1 MLSHRTLLITI
12 VAGALA
18 VMAPVGNLI
27 WSGYRE
33 ALSAAEVRTNDYAA
47 ILEAQLEATLRR
59 ADAELQQLQLTVPVA
74 ALQQDA
80 VSGNA
85 QVNEALKAPLIKFP
99 ELYGI
104 GVFDAGGA
112 WLYASTT
119 TVTQPTNISDR
130 GYFRSLRDNP
140 QAGLVFSEVI
150 VARTTGR
157 PSVALARALRDEHGV
172 FRGVVVALLELEQIR
187 KLFQALNVGADGVI
201 SIYRNDNFTLVL
213 RWPQIQGQLNL
224 ALPPEHPARTAL
236 AGPDRTATFT
246 LAAPIDGRVRV
257 YSQHALSAYPFY
269 IAVGIARDEA
279 LAAWRARSLVV
290 GLSTLLLV
298 GLLLAL
304 LQLLWRADAARAGL
318 AAIVEH
324 ANDAIYSRAL
334 DGTVLT
340 WNSGTEKMLGY
351 TAAEAIGKPVTFT
364 LPPGEAPIFTHSNDN
379 VLRGEVVVRE
389 SKRITKDGR
398 VIDVWISASPV
409 RGNAGSIVG
418 VSILM
423 QDITALKQA
432 QSALKQSE
440 ARFRA
445 TFEQAAVGIA
455 HFDLQHRNIM
465 VNQRYSE
472 IVGYTPQELLG
483 KAPGFLNLPDD
494 PGMGSEQREQLL
506 SGAINHYA
514 HEKAYRRKDG
524 AVIWVTRTESLAR
537 DEASAPLYYIRVIE
551 DITARKEVAE
561 RYRATFENAPVGIM
575 HTDLG
580 SDRILHV
587 NHKLCELLGYT
598 QEELLGLTTT
608 DILHPDHEG
617 TDRGNYRERMLRG
630 EIDAFSSERLLL
642 RKDRS
647 TVWVNRTVSLVRDAA
662 GKPLYFIR
670 IVEDITGRKQTE
682 ERLSFMAQYDALTGL
697 PNRYLLLDRLDAAM
711 QRAKRN
717 HTLLGV
723 MVLDIDRFKQIN
735 DTRGHAIGDLL
746 LQQVAERLAG
756 TLRATDTIARL
767 GGDEFT
773 VLAEG
778 VADINEI
785 TAVADKIITSF
796 TLPFEIESSE
806 VFTTTS
812 VGITIYPLNDQSRD
826 ELLKNADVAMYHAK
840 QERNAWQL
848 YRPDMNLNA
857 ASRMGMEVE
866 LRHALERDEFELH
879 YQPLLN
885 VRNRE
890 LVGLEALIRWNSK
903 TLGRVAP
910 ADFIPLAEDTG
921 LIVPIGEWILRAACK
936 QCKTWGQAGIAP
948 IPVWVNISA
957 PQFRHSNLLQLIKT
971 VLVESDLDANWLGL
985 EITES
990 NIMQHAEQTVKT
1002 LADLRAI
1009 GVAIAIDDFGTGYSS
1024 LSYLK
1029 RFPVNKIKVDQSFV
1043 RDISSDANDAA
1054 IVSAVI
1060 AMSKQLGIKT
1070 IAEGVETAEQLEFLA
1085 RLECD
1090 EYQGYFFSR
1099 PIPAAEVAPLILSHR
1114 LQLARG
1120 G

>member
-1 MLSHRTLLITI
+1 M
-12 VAGALA
+12 
-18 VMAPVGNLI
+18 
-27 WSGYRE
+27 
-33 ALSAAEVRTNDYAA
+33 
-47 ILEAQLEATLRR
+47 
-59 ADAELQQLQLTVPVA
+59 
-74 ALQQDA
+74 
-80 VSGNA
+80 
-85 QVNEALKAPLIKFP
+85 
-99 ELYGI
+99 
-104 GVFDAGGA
+104 
-112 WLYASTT
+112 
-119 TVTQPTNISDR
+119 
-130 GYFRSLRDNP
+130 LRDNP

-157 PSVALARALRDEHGV
+157 HSVVLARALRDEQGV
-172 FRGVVVALLELEQIR
+172 FRGVVSALLELGQLR
-187 KLFQALNVGADGVI
+187 KLFQELNVGAGGVVA
-201 SIYRNDNFTLVL
+201 IYRNDNFTQVL
-213 RWPQIQGQLNL
+213 RWPEIQGQLNL
-224 ALPPEHPARTAL
+224 ALPPDAPVRTAL

-246 LAAPIDGRVRV
+246 IAAAADGRVRI
-257 YSQHALSAYPFY
+257 YSHHTLASYPFF

-324 ANDAIYSRAL
+324 SNDAIIGRDL
-334 DGTVLT
+334 DGTILT
-340 WNSGTEKMLGY
+340 WNSGAERMLGY
-351 TAAEAIGKPVTFT
+351 TAAEAIGKPIAFI
-364 LPPGEAPIFTHSNDN
+364 LPPGMTPSRAENN
-379 VLRGEVVVRE
+379 ERVLRGEVVAQE
-389 SKRITKDGR
+389 SERMTRDGR
-398 VIDVWISASPV
+398 VINVWLSVSPIRDSGGNIAGASLILHDV
-409 RGNAGSIVG
+409 
-418 VSILM
+418 
-423 QDITALKQA
+423 TALKQA

-483 KAPGFLNLPDD
+483 KSPGFLNLPDST
-494 PGMGSEQREQLL
+494 GMGSEQRVQLL
-506 SGAINHYA
+506 SGAIDHYSQ
-514 HEKAYRRKDG
+514 EKPYLRKDG

-537 DEASAPLYYIRVIE
+537 DEAGAPLYYIRVIE
-551 DITARKEVAE
+551 DITARKEAAE

-598 QEELLGLTTT
+598 REELLGLTTT
-608 DILHPDHEG
+608 DILHPDYEG
-617 TDRGNYRERMLRG
+617 TDRGNYRDKMLRG
-630 EIDAFSSERLLL
+630 EIGAFSSERLLL

-670 IVEDITGRKQTE
+670 IVEDITSRKQTE

-697 PNRYLLLDRLDAAM
+697 PNRYLLLDRLEAAM

-735 DTRGHAIGDLL
+735 DTRGHATGDLL

-778 VADINEI
+778 VADMDEI

-796 TLPFEIESSE
+796 MLPFEIESSE
-806 VFTTTS
+806 VFTSTS
-812 VGITIYPLNDQSRD
+812 VGITIYPLNDQSLD

-857 ASRMGMEVE
+857 ASRIGMEVE

-885 VRNRE
+885 VRSRE
-890 LVGLEALIRWNSK
+890 LVGLEALIRRNNK

-936 QCKTWGQAGIAP
+936 QCKSWGQTGLAP
-948 IPVWVNISA
+948 IPVWINISA
-957 PQFRHSNLLQLIKT
+957 PQFRHSNLLPLIKT
-971 VLVESDLDANWLGL
+971 VLAECDLDASWLGL

-990 NIMQHAEQTVKT
+990 NIMKHAEQTVKS

-1043 RDISSDANDAA
+1043 RDIISDANDAA
-1054 IVSAVI
+1054 IVSAVV

-1070 IAEGVETAEQLEFLA
+1070 IAEGVETVEQLEFLA

-1090 EYQGYFFSR
+1090 EYQGYLFSR
-1099 PIPAAEVAPLILSHR
+1099 PIPAAEVVPLILSHR